1 MTLTKILFFKNQK
14 SLDNQI
20 SEDFE
25 DVVFRI
31 SQRDNLNPKNV
42 KIFKQTNILL

>member
-25 DVVFRI
+25 DQPERQYE
-31 SQRDNLNPKNV
+31 SKKCKN
-42 KIFKQTNILL
+42 IQTNK